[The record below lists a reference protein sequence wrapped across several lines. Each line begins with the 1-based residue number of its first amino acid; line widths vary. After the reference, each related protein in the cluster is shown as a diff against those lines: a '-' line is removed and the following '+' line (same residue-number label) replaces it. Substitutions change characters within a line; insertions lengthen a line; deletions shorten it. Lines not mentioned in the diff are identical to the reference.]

1 MPRRSQSQGAECVG
15 QYSPAPGGRGPQKG
29 FRKCGTWI
37 GAILVALSV
46 VGLPGCERHVL
57 DARMALLCRRDG
69 GVKVYEAVMLSP
81 EEYEAVFSQA
91 AKAKSRA
98 ELYGPNYRFTEEY
111 KILFGTES
119 GPESG
124 RGRLARWRSAIYR
137 RSDNKLLGESIEYGR
152 TGGDIL
158 TFGLVPSSNHCP
170 KPRAG
175 LAAAVFLRRE

>member
-1 MPRRSQSQGAECVG
+1 
-15 QYSPAPGGRGPQKG
+15 
-29 FRKCGTWI
+29 
-37 GAILVALSV
+37 VALLVLGAVTLS
-46 VGLPGCERHVL
+46 GCERYAL
-57 DARMALLCRRDG
+57 DVRMAVLCRKDG
-69 GVKVYEAVMLSP
+69 GVKVYETVTLSP
-81 EEYEAVFSQA
+81 EEYEAVFSYA

-111 KILFGTES
+111 KILVGTEL

-152 TGGDIL
+152 TGGDIF

-170 KPRAG
+170 KPRVG
-175 LAAAVFLRRE
+175 LARAVFLRRE